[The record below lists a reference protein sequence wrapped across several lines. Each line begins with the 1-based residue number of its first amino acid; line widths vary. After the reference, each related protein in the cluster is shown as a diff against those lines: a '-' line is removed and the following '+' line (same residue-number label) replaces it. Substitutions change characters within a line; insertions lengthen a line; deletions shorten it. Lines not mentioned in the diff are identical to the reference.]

1 MLFALFLCRKQSES
15 FDKFWR
21 CIIIKEQQI
30 NEEIRD
36 KEVRLIGESGEQ
48 LGIMSAK
55 QALELATAQE
65 LDLVKISPNAVPP
78 VCKIM
83 DYGKYKYESA
93 KREKESKKKQK
104 VVVMKELRLR
114 PAIEENDLKTKA
126 KMGTKFLANG
136 DKLKVSVRFRGRELG
151 HKDIGFVVLDKFVEL
166 IQEQGTPVG
175 KPKMEGNNLVLMVEP
190 TAKK

>member
-21 CIIIKEQQI
+21 CIIIKEQRI

-36 KEVRLIGESGEQ
+36 KEIRLIGESGEQ

-151 HKDIGFVVLDKFVEL
+151 HKDIGFIVLDKFVEL
-166 IQEQGTPVG
+166 VQEQGTPVG
-175 KPKMEGNNLVLMVEP
+175 KPKMEGNSLVLMVEP

>member
-36 KEVRLIGESGEQ
+36 KEIRLIGESGEQ

-93 KREKESKKKQK
+93 KREKESKKKQR

-151 HKDIGFVVLDKFVEL
+151 HKDIGFIVLDKFVEL
-166 IQEQGTPVG
+166 VQEQGTPVG
-175 KPKMEGNNLVLMVEP
+175 KPKMEGNSLVLMVEP

>member
-151 HKDIGFVVLDKFVEL
+151 HKDIGFIVLDKFVEL
-166 IQEQGTPVG
+166 VQEQGTPVG
-175 KPKMEGNNLVLMVEP
+175 KPKMGGNSLVLMVEP

>member
-15 FDKFWR
+15 FDIFWR

-36 KEVRLIGESGEQ
+36 KEIRLIGESGEQ

-151 HKDIGFVVLDKFVEL
+151 DKEIGFIVLDKFVEL
-166 IQEQGTPVG
+166 VQEQGTPVG
-175 KPKMEGNNLVLMVEP
+175 KPKMEGNSLVLMVEP

>member
-36 KEVRLIGESGEQ
+36 KEIRLIGESGEQ

-151 HKDIGFVVLDKFVEL
+151 HKDIGFIVLDKFVEL
-166 IQEQGTPVG
+166 VQEQGTPVG
-175 KPKMEGNNLVLMVEP
+175 KPKMEGNSLVLMVEP

>member
-36 KEVRLIGESGEQ
+36 KEVRLIGENGEQ

-55 QALELATAQE
+55 QALDLATTQE

-151 HKDIGFVVLDKFVEL
+151 HKDIGFIVLDKFVEL
-166 IQEQGTPVG
+166 VQEQGTPVG
-175 KPKMEGNNLVLMVEP
+175 KPKMEGNSLVLMVEP

>member
-36 KEVRLIGESGEQ
+36 KEIRLIGESGEQ

-151 HKDIGFVVLDKFVEL
+151 HKDIGF
-166 IQEQGTPVG
+166 IC
-175 KPKMEGNNLVLMVEP
+175 
-190 TAKK
+190 

>member
-1 MLFALFLCRKQSES
+1 M
-15 FDKFWR
+15 
-21 CIIIKEQQI
+21 
-30 NEEIRD
+30 EIAAS
-36 KEVRLIGESGEQ
+36 K
-48 LGIMSAK
+48 
-55 QALELATAQE
+55 E

-104 VVVMKELRLR
+104 VVVLKELRLR

-126 KMGTKFLANG
+126 KMGFKFLENG

-151 HKDIGFVVLDKFVEL
+151 HKDIGFIVLDKFVEL
-166 IQEQGTPVG
+166 IQDKGTPVG
-175 KPKMEGNNLVLMVEP
+175 KAKMEGNSLVLMIEP
-190 TAKK
+190 KKN

>member
-104 VVVMKELRLR
+104 VVVIKELRLR

-151 HKDIGFVVLDKFVEL
+151 HKDIGFIVLDKFVEL

>member
-36 KEVRLIGESGEQ
+36 KEIRLIGESGEQ

-55 QALELATAQE
+55 QALELAMAQE

-104 VVVMKELRLR
+104 VVVIKELRLR

-151 HKDIGFVVLDKFVEL
+151 HKDIGFIVLDKFVEL
-166 IQEQGTPVG
+166 VQEQGTPVG
-175 KPKMEGNNLVLMVEP
+175 KPKMEGNSLVLMVEP

>member
-1 MLFALFLCRKQSES
+1 MLFALFLYVKQSES
-15 FDKFWR
+15 FDEFWR
-21 CIIIKEQQI
+21 CIVIKEQQI

-36 KEVRLIGESGEQ
+36 KEIRLIGENGEQ

-55 QALELATAQE
+55 QALELATTQE
-65 LDLVKISPNAVPP
+65 LDLVKISPNAIPP

>member
-36 KEVRLIGESGEQ
+36 KEIRLIGESGEQ

-104 VVVMKELRLR
+104 VVVIKELRLR

-151 HKDIGFVVLDKFVEL
+151 HKDIGFIVLDKFVEL
-166 IQEQGTPVG
+166 VQEQGTPVG
-175 KPKMEGNNLVLMVEP
+175 KPKMEGNSLVLMVEP

>member
-1 MLFALFLCRKQSES
+1 M
-15 FDKFWR
+15 
-21 CIIIKEQQI
+21 IIKEQQI

-36 KEVRLIGESGEQ
+36 KEIRLIGESGEQ

-151 HKDIGFVVLDKFVEL
+151 HKDIGFIVLDKFVEL
-166 IQEQGTPVG
+166 VQEQGTPVG
-175 KPKMEGNNLVLMVEP
+175 KPKMEGNSLVLMVEP

>member
-36 KEVRLIGESGEQ
+36 TEVRLIGESGEQ

-151 HKDIGFVVLDKFVEL
+151 HKDIGFIVLDKFVEL
-166 IQEQGTPVG
+166 VQEQGTPVG
-175 KPKMEGNNLVLMVEP
+175 KPKMEGNSLVLMVEP

>member
-36 KEVRLIGESGEQ
+36 KEIRLIGESGEQ

-151 HKDIGFVVLDKFVEL
+151 HKDIGFIVLDKFVEL
-166 IQEQGTPVG
+166 VQEQGTPVG
-175 KPKMEGNNLVLMVEP
+175 KPKMEGISLVLMVEP

>member
-1 MLFALFLCRKQSES
+1 MLFALFLCRKQSEL

-21 CIIIKEQQI
+21 CIVIKEQQI

-151 HKDIGFVVLDKFVEL
+151 HKDIGFIVLDKFVEL
-166 IQEQGTPVG
+166 VQEQGTPVG
-175 KPKMEGNNLVLMVEP
+175 KPKMEGNSLVLMVEP

>member
-78 VCKIM
+78 VCEIR

-151 HKDIGFVVLDKFVEL
+151 HKDIGFIVLDKFVEL
-166 IQEQGTPVG
+166 VQEQGTPVG
-175 KPKMEGNNLVLMVEP
+175 KPKMEGNSLVLMVEP

>member
-36 KEVRLIGESGEQ
+36 KEIRLIGESGEQ

-151 HKDIGFVVLDKFVEL
+151 HKDIGFIVLDKFVEL
-166 IQEQGTPVG
+166 VQEQGTPVG

-190 TAKK
+190 TTKK

>member
-36 KEVRLIGESGEQ
+36 KEIRLIGESGEQ

-55 QALELATAQE
+55 QALELATTQE

-151 HKDIGFVVLDKFVEL
+151 HKDIGFIVLDKFVEL
-166 IQEQGTPVG
+166 VQEQGTPVG
-175 KPKMEGNNLVLMVEP
+175 KPKMEGNSLVLMVEP

>member
-36 KEVRLIGESGEQ
+36 KEIRLIGESGEQ

-104 VVVMKELRLR
+104 N
-114 PAIEENDLKTKA
+114 PLK
-126 KMGTKFLANG
+126 
-136 DKLKVSVRFRGRELG
+136 
-151 HKDIGFVVLDKFVEL
+151 KD
-166 IQEQGTPVG
+166 
-175 KPKMEGNNLVLMVEP
+175 
-190 TAKK
+190 

>member
-1 MLFALFLCRKQSES
+1 MLFALFLYRKQSES

-36 KEVRLIGESGEQ
+36 KEIRLIGESGEQ

-104 VVVMKELRLR
+104 VVVIKELRLR

-151 HKDIGFVVLDKFVEL
+151 HKDIGFIVLDKFVEL
-166 IQEQGTPVG
+166 VQEQGTPVG
-175 KPKMEGNNLVLMVEP
+175 KPKMEGNSLVLMVEP

>member
-36 KEVRLIGESGEQ
+36 KEIRLIGESGEQ

-126 KMGTKFLANG
+126 KMGIKFLANG

-151 HKDIGFVVLDKFVEL
+151 HKDIGFIVLDKFVEL
-166 IQEQGTPVG
+166 VQEQGTPVG
-175 KPKMEGNNLVLMVEP
+175 KPKMEGNSLVLMVEP

>member
-1 MLFALFLCRKQSES
+1 MLFALFLCRNQSES

-104 VVVMKELRLR
+104 VVVMKEHRLR
-114 PAIEENDLKTKA
+114 PAIEENDLKTQA

-151 HKDIGFVVLDKFVEL
+151 HKDIGFIVLDKFVEL
-166 IQEQGTPVG
+166 VQEQGTPVG
-175 KPKMEGNNLVLMVEP
+175 KPKMEGNSLVLMVEP

>member
-151 HKDIGFVVLDKFVEL
+151 HKDIGFIVLDKFVEL
-166 IQEQGTPVG
+166 VQEQGTPVG
-175 KPKMEGNNLVLMVEP
+175 KPKMEGNSLVLMVEP

>member
-104 VVVMKELRLR
+104 VVVIKELRLR

-151 HKDIGFVVLDKFVEL
+151 HKDIGFIVLDKFVEL
-166 IQEQGTPVG
+166 VQEQGTPVG
-175 KPKMEGNNLVLMVEP
+175 KPKMEGNSLVLMVEP

>member
-1 MLFALFLCRKQSES
+1 MLFALFLYRKQSES

-151 HKDIGFVVLDKFVEL
+151 HKDIGFIVLDKFVEL
-166 IQEQGTPVG
+166 VQEQGTPVG
-175 KPKMEGNNLVLMVEP
+175 KPKMEGNSLVLMVEP

>member
-15 FDKFWR
+15 FDEFWR
-21 CIIIKEQQI
+21 CIVIKEQQI

-36 KEVRLIGESGEQ
+36 KEVRLIGENGEQ

-104 VVVMKELRLR
+104 VINVKEIRLT
-114 PAIEENDLKTKA
+114 PSIDKHDIEVKA
-126 KMGTKFLANG
+126 KHANNFLKGG
-136 DKLKVSVRFRGRELG
+136 DKVKVSVRFRGRELG
-151 HKDIGFVVLDKFVEL
+151 HTEIGKLVLNKFKELTEEYGNVEKDSV
-166 IQEQGTPVG
+166 
-175 KPKMEGNNLVLMVEP
+175 MEGRNMTMFLSP
-190 TAKK
+190 KQQD

>member
-1 MLFALFLCRKQSES
+1 MLFALFLYRKQSES

-36 KEVRLIGESGEQ
+36 KEIRLIGESGEQ

-151 HKDIGFVVLDKFVEL
+151 HKDIGFIVLDKFVEL
-166 IQEQGTPVG
+166 VQEQGTPVG
-175 KPKMEGNNLVLMVEP
+175 KPKMEGNSLVLMVEP

>member
-21 CIIIKEQQI
+21 CIVIKEQQI

-36 KEVRLIGESGEQ
+36 KEIRLIGESGEQ

-126 KMGTKFLANG
+126 KMGTKFLASG

-151 HKDIGFVVLDKFVEL
+151 HKDIGFIVLDKFVEL
-166 IQEQGTPVG
+166 VQEQGTPVG
-175 KPKMEGNNLVLMVEP
+175 KPKMEGNSLVLMVEP